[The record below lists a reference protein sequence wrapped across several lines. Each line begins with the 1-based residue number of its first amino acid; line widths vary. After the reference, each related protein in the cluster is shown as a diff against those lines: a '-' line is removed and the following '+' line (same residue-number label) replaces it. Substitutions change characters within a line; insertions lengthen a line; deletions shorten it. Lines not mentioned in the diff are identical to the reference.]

1 MFKQRKHKTF
11 NYQTR
16 LSKESQAGSSLDD
29 SSDAKDFVSKWQ
41 QSKDIKVKPRGAMS
55 VKVLILILVLLLICM
70 YVLDKKYM

>member
-16 LSKESQAGSSLDD
+16 FSKESQADN
-29 SSDAKDFVSKWQ
+29 SSDAKGFVSKWQ

-55 VKVLILILVLLLICM
+55 VKVLILILLLLLICM